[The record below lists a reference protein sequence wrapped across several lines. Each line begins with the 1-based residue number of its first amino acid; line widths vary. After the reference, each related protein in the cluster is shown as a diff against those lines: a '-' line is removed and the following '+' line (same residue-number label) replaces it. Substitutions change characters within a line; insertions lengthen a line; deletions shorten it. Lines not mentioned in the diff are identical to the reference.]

1 MRPADPNAGAAGKGA
16 PAMPLAVSVCLLA
29 VSAVFA
35 VVRRKKEYLLL
46 CALAASLSVYLLF
59 MLTYIAK
66 KGGIVEPLS
75 TVLFVT
81 SGFRH
86 TLQYAIMTLQQL
98 GYGMAIGRFTF
109 PWLFLLTALESSS
122 DPRLNWLRRHSWAA
136 VVLPAVSLALYYP
149 TVFTSIADSEA
160 LQRAAVRFSLAWIVL
175 YLLAGCWMLVREP
188 GFTRIRYIRN
198 SVAVRCVL
206 LVSIAAL
213 YAIYCPQD
221 PAQVYLFYRGD
232 YMFSLGLWYLN
243 PYLSPGTYLAV
254 VVINMAALLAGTLS
268 MVGMARIEWSETADD
283 IRLQRKYDTASMS
296 GGVFLHGIKNQLLA
310 NRVLCRRLTQELDAP
325 QPDLARARTL
335 LQQMSDTNEGLL
347 EHVGELYK
355 SLKSNAISMREC
367 PVEPIVQGAVQV
379 LHKKYPAARVEAELP
394 PGLMVLA
401 DESHMQA
408 AVANLLINGWEA
420 TLAAG
425 RDAPLRLTCYEKPT
439 QIGICVQDSGV
450 GIGKYEMKKI
460 FEPFYS
466 SKNSNSNWGMG
477 LYYVRTI
484 VKKHMGI
491 LKVDSD
497 YGKGTAFYILLPK
510 LLPERGRRRQS
521 KP

>member
-1 MRPADPNAGAAGKGA
+1 
-16 PAMPLAVSVCLLA
+16 MPLIVAVCLFA

-35 VVRRKKEYLLL
+35 AVRRKKEYLLL

-66 KGGIVEPLS
+66 KGGLEQPMS
-75 TVLFVT
+75 TILFVT
-81 SGFRH
+81 PGIRH
-86 TLQYAIMTLQQL
+86 TLQYAILTLQQL

-109 PWLFLLTALESSS
+109 PLLFLLTALEYSSS
-122 DPRLNWLRRHSWAA
+122 PRAFWLRRHGWLAA
-136 VVLPAVSLALYYP
+136 ILPAFSLILYWP
-149 TVFTSIADSEA
+149 AVFSHLEESELA
-160 LQRAAVRFSLAWIVL
+160 QRAAVAFSLAWIVA
-175 YLLAGCWMLVREP
+175 YLLAGCWLLVSEP
-188 GFTRIRYIRN
+188 ARTRIRYIRN
-198 SVAVRCVL
+198 SMLVRCVL
-206 LVSIAAL
+206 LCSVAVLFAV
-213 YAIYCPQD
+213 YCPQD

-232 YMFSLGLWYLN
+232 YMFTLGLWYLN
-243 PYLSPGTYLAV
+243 PYLSPGAYLVILAV
-254 VVINMAALLAGTLS
+254 NLISLLLGTLS

-283 IRLQRKYDTASMS
+283 ISLQRTYDNVSMG

-310 NRVLCRRLTQELDAP
+310 CGVLCRRLDQELAAP
-325 QPDLARARTL
+325 APDVGKARALARQLADNN
-335 LQQMSDTNEGLL
+335 SALL

-367 PVEPIVQGAVQV
+367 PLQTIVQGAVGA
-379 LHKKYPAARVEAELP
+379 LHKKYPAATVEIDLP
-394 PGLMVLA
+394 PGLVVLA
-401 DESHMQA
+401 DEAHMQA
-408 AVANLLINGWEA
+408 ALANLLINGWEA
-420 TLAAG
+420 TTAAG

-450 GIGKYEMKKI
+450 GIGKYELKKI

-484 VKKHMGI
+484 VKKHMGA

-510 LLPERGRRRQS
+510 LLPERGKRGKARA
-521 KP
+521 